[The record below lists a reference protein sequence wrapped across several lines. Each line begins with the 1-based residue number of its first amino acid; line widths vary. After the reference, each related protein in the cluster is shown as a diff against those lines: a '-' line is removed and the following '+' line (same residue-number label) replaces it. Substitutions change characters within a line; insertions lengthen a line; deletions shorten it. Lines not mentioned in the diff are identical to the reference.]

1 MAEIEGKEI
10 DQLTEATTISD
21 EDLFVLRQEG
31 QAMKLRGN
39 TLRKYAEDNAKT
51 VSEGIWADLPQ
62 VNSVKVTK
70 GEGTVTIDLTLEDGS
85 TSKEVITLDEND
97 YPVSIVTDGVTCP
110 ITWEGFDV

>member
-1 MAEIEGKEI
+1 MSKKITE
-10 DQLTEATTISD
+10 LTAASTIQD
-21 EDLFVLRQEG
+21 EDSFVLEQEG
-31 QAMKLRGN
+31 QAMRLPGGV
-39 TLRKYAEDNAKT
+39 LRKYAEDKAED
-51 VSEGIWADLPQ
+51 VAEGIWADLPQ

>member
-1 MAEIEGKEI
+1 MSKKITE
-10 DQLTEATTISD
+10 LTAASTIQD
-21 EDLFVLRQEG
+21 EDSFVLEQEG
-31 QAMKLRGN
+31 QAMRLPGEV
-39 TLRKYAEDNAKT
+39 LRKYAEDNAKT

-97 YPVSIVTDGVTCP
+97 YPISIVTDGVTCP